1 MVLPERFE
9 ISVEPIQ
16 GTIRRGLG
24 GCYAPFPGVSAVL
37 IFLEVLEGMSS
48 GGPSYGAS
56 RCYPRPNSAV

>member
-37 IFLEVLEGMSS
+37 IFLEVL
-48 GGPSYGAS
+48 
-56 RCYPRPNSAV
+56 